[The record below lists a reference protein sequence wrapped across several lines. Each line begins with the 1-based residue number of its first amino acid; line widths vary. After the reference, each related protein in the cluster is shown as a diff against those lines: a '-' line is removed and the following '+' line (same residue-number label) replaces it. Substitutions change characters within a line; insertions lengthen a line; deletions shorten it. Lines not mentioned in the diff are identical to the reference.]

1 MVVQDH
7 VLQRAFTLESIHAV
21 AASADG
27 CFVAGGGASGTI
39 YIWSTASG
47 QLLRS
52 WPAHY
57 KVCLLEML
65 NAADLIALWRRL

>member
-1 MVVQDH
+1 MVLQDH

-57 KVCLLEML
+57 KVCLPDPLS
-65 NAADLIALWRRL
+65 AAELTALWRM